1 LRKNSAEFVWRTPS
15 TLQSFAIDIGMS
27 KAEMLLL
34 AGVLLVGVK
43 VSKDNIKE
51 LQLPLLDD

>member
-1 LRKNSAEFVWRTPS
+1 
-15 TLQSFAIDIGMS
+15 MS